1 MPDEPPGGFWWLS
14 AKPLIWR
21 VGGSLKASFNML
33 NSVAVLWIS
42 VDSSV
47 NRRRNPVVD
56 QAEGLLF
63 SS

>member
-1 MPDEPPGGFWWLS
+1 
-14 AKPLIWR
+14 
-21 VGGSLKASFNML
+21 ML

-63 SS
+63 SHKMRLSVYTNGTCQDFLELDLTFLNI